1 MNLGKTKFNFSKE
14 DASAKILQNF
24 DRCAKSC
31 NKSVAF
37 FGVFS
42 QAKYCCRF
50 LLAAVVVVGK
60 GGCQG

>member
-37 FGVFS
+37 FGVL
-42 QAKYCCRF
+42 AKQNI
-50 LLAAVVVVGK
+50 AAAFY
-60 GGCQG
+60 